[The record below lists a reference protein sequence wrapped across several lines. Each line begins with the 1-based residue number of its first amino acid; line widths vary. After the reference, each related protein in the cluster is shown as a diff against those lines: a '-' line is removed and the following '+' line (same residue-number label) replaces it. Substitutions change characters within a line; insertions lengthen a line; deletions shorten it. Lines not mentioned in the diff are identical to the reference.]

1 MYSVYTEQYIAN
13 FWNGYFSDK
22 GGSDD
27 KGGLTTGAIVGI
39 VIGAIVVIA
48 LIAGGV
54 YYFFYQSKAQ
64 KPKIRR
70 DTNIDTNM

>member
-1 MYSVYTEQYIAN
+1 MT
-13 FWNGYFSDK
+13 
-22 GGSDD
+22 GSGMSSSEGLTIKSGKAASKE

-48 LIAGGV
+48 LIVGGV
-54 YYFFYQSKAQ
+54 YYYFYQSKAP